1 VLKKVFSIALSILL
15 LLPSIGFHFD
25 LTYCCGN
32 LETIG
37 ILHDVHLEL
46 EDCCEGRDMME
57 QMQDCMDEVEI
68 ITSPSYSVFT
78 SSVKPTVDVLTI
90 PVVHYFFIEK
100 EETCEA
106 LTFDANNDLKPPP
119 PELYIQ
125 HQSFLC

>member
-1 VLKKVFSIALSILL
+1 MF
-15 LLPSIGFHFD
+15 PSVGFHFD

-37 ILHDVHLEL
+37 LNYTLHLEV

-57 QMQDCMDEVEI
+57 QMEDCMDEVEI

-78 SSVKPTVDVLTI
+78 SSIQPSADIIAI
-90 PVVHYFFIEK
+90 PVVFRFWISKKVAIQPRSFIQSL
-100 EETCEA
+100 A
-106 LTFDANNDLKPPP
+106 LESPP